1 MSRGRSAPAP
11 DADRGGARR
20 LPAGRPWHERLDD
33 PDEPLYTM
41 AVAADLLGL
50 DVQALRR
57 LAAAADHDS
66 PRPSGNQRRYS
77 RNDLAVLA
85 RAGELSAEG
94 HASSAIARIL
104 ELERHVDHL
113 SAQLDAS
120 AGDRRDGQ
128 APT

>member
-1 MSRGRSAPAP
+1 MSRRRSVPRPAARR
-11 DADRGGARR
+11 DGARR
-20 LPAGRPWHERLDD
+20 PPAGRPWHERLDD

-41 AVAADLLGL
+41 AIAADLLGL

-57 LAAAADHDS
+57 LAAAAEHDS

-77 RNDLAVLA
+77 RNDLALLA

-94 HASSAIARIL
+94 YSSSALARIL

-113 SAQLDAS
+113 TARLGDEDGDGSA
-120 AGDRRDGQ
+120 Q